1 MGFDELVK
9 NTGVEKIV
17 EALKNL
23 SISPYILIAGTWQEA
38 NFTAAEKLGT
48 FPDQNEVCASNH

>member
-48 FPDQNEVCASNH
+48 FPD